1 MKHQNVAPRPQKKD
15 KAKDK
20 RTDSANKN
28 VVPRVADKTHGPPRQ
43 NKKKQET
50 RNKRQETRD
59 KKTQMHGKI
68 VIAFDRN
75 MKDLHDVTPP
85 HRHVFQLHHHNTS
98 DISPLCRRQELKTM
112 RVGSDKL
119 LVQLTAAVT
128 REDAGHPE
136 VCL

>member
-1 MKHQNVAPRPQKKD
+1 MKHQNVAPRPQKD

-20 RTDSANKN
+20 RTGGATKMLCRGSLTKHMDHQ
-28 VVPRVADKTHGPPRQ
+28 DKKETR
-43 NKKKQET
+43 NKKQET
-50 RNKRQETRD
+50 RN

-68 VIAFDRN
+68 EN
-75 MKDLHDVTPP
+75 LLDVTPP
-85 HRHVFQLHHHNTS
+85 HRCVFRLHHHNTS
-98 DISPLCRRQELKTM
+98 DISPLYRRQEFKTM

-136 VCL
+136 VCQ